1 MRTPDAQLFFFGTSR
16 NILSIVDRRTPSTA
30 SMNLRNESMVNT
42 VSVFQNGTHVVSG
55 DATGN
60 LKTWDVRTGAPAS

>member
-1 MRTPDAQLFFFGTSR
+1 M
-16 NILSIVDRRTPSTA
+16 IDRRQPSSA

-42 VSVFQNGTHVVSG
+42 VSVFNNGTHVVSG

-60 LKTWDVRTGAPAS
+60 LKTWDVRTGK